1 MSKGEYYS
9 TRIWQLKADYT
20 GAELEELAASG
31 YVEMQRWIPGVKH
44 LLLVRLSGEQEGRY
58 LLRTTFA
65 NYETYI
71 YWRQVE
77 EEAPDYWE
85 RYAAI
90 LLQWEQLC
98 TLVDEY
104 TGQGVLD
111 IWLDDS
117 VQAG

>member
-9 TRIWQLKADYT
+9 TRIWLLRAGCT

-31 YVEMQRWIPGVKH
+31 YLEMQRWIPGVKH
-44 LLLVRLSGEQEGRY
+44 LSLVRLSGEQEGRY

-65 NYETYI
+65 NYETYM

-90 LLQWEQLC
+90 LMQWDQLC
-98 TLVDEY
+98 TLAAEY
-104 TGQGVLD
+104 TGLGVLD
-111 IWLDDS
+111 TRVDTG
-117 VQAG
+117 VRAN

>member
-1 MSKGEYYS
+1 MNEEEYYS
-9 TRIWQLKADYT
+9 TRIWQLKQGCT

-44 LLLVRLSGEQEGRY
+44 LSLVRLSGGQEGRY

-65 NYETYI
+65 NYETYM

-90 LLQWEQLC
+90 LLQWEQTC
-98 TLVDEY
+98 SLVEEY
-104 TGQGVLD
+104 AGKGILD
-111 IWLDDS
+111 IRFDDS
-117 VQAG
+117 VQVD